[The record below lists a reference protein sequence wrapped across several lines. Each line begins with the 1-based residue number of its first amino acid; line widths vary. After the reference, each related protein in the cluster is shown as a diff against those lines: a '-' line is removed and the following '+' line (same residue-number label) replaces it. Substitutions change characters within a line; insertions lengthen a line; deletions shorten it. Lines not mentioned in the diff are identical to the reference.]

1 MPFADGFL
9 YTHYRLT
16 WLEPCYGKSHRKASL
31 ESEGGKGRSD
41 HRDTISSFREVSQE
55 RGLDIAWRRELV
67 RPSVRSAC
75 NKPAMKTAF

>member
-31 ESEGGKGRSD
+31 GIGGREGAPTIETLFLLSER
-41 HRDTISSFREVSQE
+41 FRKSIDWIV
-55 RGLDIAWRRELV
+55 RGEG
-67 RPSVRSAC
+67 
-75 NKPAMKTAF
+75 N